1 MYKNFFGFKERPF
14 QLVPNPAYLF
24 LSKSH
29 EEALAHLTY
38 AVIQGDGF
46 VEITGEVG
54 TGKTTLCRVFLDNPG
69 ENTESAYIF
78 NPRLDSIQLL
88 KAINDEFG
96 ISSKADTTKAL
107 IDTLNSFLI
116 QKKAEGKKVI
126 LLIDEAQNLSKEV
139 LEQLRLLSNLET
151 STSKLLQIIIVGQPE
166 LKQMLDSY
174 ELRQLEQRITL
185 SCHLSPLSYK
195 ETKEYIQH
203 RISIASRKPG
213 IRFTRSAYRA
223 IYKYSGGIPRL
234 INIVCDRA
242 LLTAFGMEQFK
253 ITGGIA
259 RTAIRE
265 LAGRGDRRR
274 YILKDGKKGILI
286 FSALCVILVMLILY
300 PPGNSGTFPGWSLV
314 TKEHSAHT
322 SENKPGI
329 LKSSQTGNFESENS
343 VTDTATEN
351 PAKESAAHAGN
362 VHNKTRNSSVDMPE
376 SEQSLEDFL
385 RSTNISSSKFSAL
398 ETVLRLWNT
407 KTVIKQ
413 YPSSVNDEHVFFW
426 LAAKQNGF
434 LVQRVENDWTL
445 LEKLNLPA
453 ILELRTPADLIPAY
467 VTLVKTGNGKITLRG
482 GDNIKIETI
491 PDELSLYWSGEAYV
505 PWKNFFSL
513 SGTIPRDAPEDSV
526 VSLKMLLQ
534 EIGFDRIDISPLYDE
549 QTQEAVEDIQKKNNI
564 EVDGVVGPLTKI
576 ILYNKLDSLKI
587 PHLK

>member
-1 MYKNFFGFKERPF
+1 MYKNFFSFKERPF

-96 ISSKADTTKAL
+96 ISSEADNTKAL
-107 IDTLNSFLI
+107 IDKLNSFLI

-151 STSKLLQIIIVGQPE
+151 ATSKLLQIIIVGQPE
-166 LKQMLDSY
+166 LKQMLGSY

-203 RISIASRKPG
+203 RISIASKKPG
-213 IRFTRSAYRA
+213 VRFTRFAYRA

-242 LLTAFGMEQFK
+242 LLTAFGLEQFK

-274 YILKDGKKGILI
+274 YVLKDRKKGILI
-286 FSALCVILVMLILY
+286 FSVLCLILFMLILY
-300 PPGNSGTFPGWSLV
+300 PLGNFGMFPGWDMI
-314 TKEHSAHT
+314 TKKHSAHIPKV
-322 SENKPGI
+322 SHPEN
-329 LKSSQTGNFESENS
+329 LENP
-343 VTDTATEN
+343 VADIEPAIEN
-351 PAKESAAHAGN
+351 PAGKPKILTAHADTVRNEMPTGDSSA
-362 VHNKTRNSSVDMPE
+362 NKPE
-376 SEQSLEDFL
+376 TEQNLEDFL
-385 RSTNISSSKFSAL
+385 RSTNTGSSKYSAL
-398 ETVLRLWNT
+398 EIVLKLWNT
-407 KTVIKQ
+407 KAVIKQ
-413 YPSSVNDEHVFFW
+413 YPTNVNDEHVFFW

-434 LVQRVENDWTL
+434 LVQRIENDWTL
-445 LEKLNLPA
+445 VEKLNLPA
-453 ILELRTPADLIPAY
+453 ILELLNPADLVPVY
-467 VTLVKTGNGKITLRG
+467 LTLAGIDNGKITLRG
-482 GDNIKIETI
+482 GQDNKQIKTM

-513 SGTIPRDAPEDSV
+513 SGTIPRDAPEESV
-526 VSLKMLLQ
+526 ISLKMLLQ
-534 EIGFDRIDISPLYDE
+534 EIGFDRIDTGPLYDE
-549 QTQEAVEDIQKKNNI
+549 HTQKTVEEIQKKNGLQ
-564 EVDGVVGPLTKI
+564 VDGFVGPLTKI
-576 ILYNKLDSLKI
+576 ILYNELDSLKI